1 MPTFLSIIFLM
12 LSGLCMSQP
21 VQRARFSAQEVK
33 EDFAYL
39 YKTLEQT
46 HYNLYVNTDK
56 KIFDKEYHRIYNSI
70 TDSMSLLEITR
81 LFQPFVALSQLGHCN
96 IGFPFGLYFDASNQS
111 KALVFPFTVSIQN
124 NRLFIT
130 GNYTTNP
137 SARTGDEILSVDGI
151 PVNIKLQQIFNFLS
165 GEGPELK
172 STLTELLTFS
182 RIYWWIYGSK
192 DRFLVTVKHSSGTIQ
207 SIIAEGIK
215 ASDYEQQ
222 VAKTKPVFDIGR
234 NFRFIGDI
242 AYLHPGIF
250 MNNQSSG
257 NTSEHKTFEKNEFIS
272 FIDSAFTEIHTKRS
286 KSLVIDLRGN
296 PGGDN
301 AFSDPMIAYFATRPF
316 RFTSA
321 FNVKTSSI
329 TKAFWKDVN
338 ESSLQTLKQ
347 QILSAKDGDTF
358 NVSLPY
364 YSPRTDSLRFTGK
377 VYVLVDRYSYSNTVS
392 VAAIMQDYH
401 FAKVIGE
408 PTADVASTY
417 GAMHEFRLPNSQ
429 INVSYPKAFII
440 RPNGDRSLKG
450 VIPDI
455 VVEKKAFSDNDEILD
470 QTVNYIRTLKN
481 SLH

>member
-1 MPTFLSIIFLM
+1 MPTFLSIILLV
-12 LSGLCMSQP
+12 LSGLCMPQP
-21 VQRARFSAQEVK
+21 VQRARLSAQEVK

-46 HYNLYVNTDK
+46 HYNLYINTDK
-56 KIFDKEYHRIYNSI
+56 KVFDKKYHRIYNSI
-70 TDSMSLLEITR
+70 TDSMDLLEITR
-81 LFQPFVALSQLGHCN
+81 LFQPFVALSQLAHCN
-96 IGFPFGLYFDASNQS
+96 IGFPFNLYFDASNQS
-111 KALVFPFTVSIQN
+111 KASVFPFTVSVKN
-124 NRLFIT
+124 NRLFIRD
-130 GNYTTNP
+130 NYTTNP
-137 SARTGDEILSVDGI
+137 SIRSGDEILSIDGI
-151 PVNIKLQQIFNFLS
+151 PANIQLQQIFNFLS
-165 GEGPELK
+165 GEGPQLK
-172 STLTELLTFS
+172 STLTELFTFS
-182 RIYWWIYGSK
+182 RIYWWVCGSK
-192 DRFLVTVKHSSGTIQ
+192 DKFLLTVKHSSGAIQ
-207 SIIAEGIK
+207 NIITEGIK
-215 ASDYEQQ
+215 VSDYEQQ
-222 VAKTKPVFDIGR
+222 VAKAKPVFDMSR
-234 NFRFIGDI
+234 NFRFIDDI

-257 NTSEHKTFEKNEFIS
+257 NTSEHRTFEKTEFIS
-272 FIDSAFTEIHTKRS
+272 FIDSAFSEIHNKRS
-286 KSLVIDLRGN
+286 KNLVIDLRGN

-316 RFTSA
+316 RFTSG

-329 TKAFWKDVN
+329 TKTFWKDVD
-338 ESSLQTLKQ
+338 EPSLQTMKQ

-358 NVSLPY
+358 SVSLPY

-392 VAAIMQDYH
+392 VAAIMQDYQ

-417 GAMHEFRLPNSQ
+417 GAMHEFSLPNSH

-455 VVEKKAFSDNDEILD
+455 VIEKKAFSDHDEILD
-470 QTVNYIRTLKN
+470 QTLSYIKN
-481 SLH
+481 L